1 MESIFIA
8 FLKNNLLSISVFFV
22 TVTLIVYLLKDKN
35 SSRKLSKRYRE
46 SIYEAQ
52 TRIYLNATKHLLSGD
67 REQAIQEFLAAV
79 EVSKEALDAYFALG
93 ELFRSNGEIDKAITV
108 HQSII
113 ARENLE
119 EQVRIKALKELALD
133 YDQGGFVDKAVDSYK
148 DLLKINKEDED
159 VVTALCLIFEATED
173 WDEAIKYR
181 TLLSKINNKSQDTII
196 SHIVVQK
203 GLASLRHGDKAKSIE
218 CLDQALSYAPSLS
231 VKLFRVI
238 LTIVDRDIDLAKSL
252 LNEFVLEH
260 PNKSR
265 MVLTVFNA
273 ISDLENKYEGL
284 DLVLKEVKN
293 YFLTTFKDKNI
304 EDTDYKF
311 FKLSIIEDGDN
322 SLSEKIFVLE
332 SIFNSQVENRVKNA
346 VTIEL
351 SRLYL
356 IDGDHEKA
364 LAVLDGYQKTST
376 ENLFQNQCGNCGYES
391 NHFFWRC
398 PQCHSWES
406 INFKEVVL

>member
-1 MESIFIA
+1 M
-8 FLKNNLLSISVFFV
+8 V
-22 TVTLIVYLLKDKN
+22 TVTLVFYLLKDRS
-35 SSRKLSKRYRE
+35 SSRKLSRRYRE

-52 TRIYLNATKHLLSGD
+52 TRIYLNATKHLLSGN

-93 ELFRSNGEIDKAITV
+93 DLFRSNGEIDKAITV

-133 YDQGGFVDKAVDSYK
+133 YDRGGFIDKAVDSYK

-159 VVTALCLIFEATED
+159 VVESLCIIFEATEE

-181 TLLSKINNKSQDTII
+181 NLLSKINNKSQDKVI
-196 SHIVVQK
+196 SHIIVQK
-203 GLASLRHGDKAKSIE
+203 GLGFLRTGDKTKSIE

-231 VKLFRVI
+231 VKLFRII
-238 LTIVDRDIDLAKSL
+238 LTVVDKDIDLVKSQI
-252 LNEFVLEH
+252 NEFILEH

-265 MVLTVFNA
+265 MILTVFDA
-273 ISDLENKYEGL
+273 VTDLNTHFVEL
-284 DLVLKEVKN
+284 DHVVQEVKD
-293 YFLTTFKDKNI
+293 YFLTSFKDKNI

-311 FKLSIIEDGDN
+311 FKLSIIGQKEGSLED
-322 SLSEKIFVLE
+322 KVAIFE
-332 SIFNSQVENRVKNA
+332 SILKSSMEEKVKDSVRVK
-346 VTIEL
+346 L

-356 IDGDHEKA
+356 IKGEGQKA
-364 LAVLDGYQKTST
+364 LGLLEDFGQGG
-376 ENLFQNQCGNCGYES
+376 NGGLLLNQCGLCGYES